1 MKKSDFVSLLM
12 GIVGILLF
20 GFGMCCWLVPEFN
33 AHTAGTVLG
42 VVGVITLLAMLIV
55 RRRMQGKAPV
65 TLNKKT
71 VLAVLIGVVGA
82 LLFGLGFCLCVV
94 FTGYFIHGI
103 IAGIAG
109 IALLL
114 CLIPFCGKLE

>member
-1 MKKSDFVSLLM
+1 
-12 GIVGILLF
+12 
-20 GFGMCCWLVPEFN
+20 
-33 AHTAGTVLG
+33 
-42 VVGVITLLAMLIV
+42 
-55 RRRMQGKAPV
+55 MQGKAPV

-94 FTGYFIHGI
+94 FTGYFIYGI
-103 IAGIAG
+103 IAAIAG

-114 CLIPFCGKLE
+114 CLIPLCGKLE